1 MSALL
6 RARVSAFLAGVA
18 VAGVFGVYQL
28 RGDVAEGQQRLLEQ
42 TKKYTAGLEAR
53 VTELEAT
60 VARLSSKS
68 ATSRAQGRR
77 AGAVRV
83 QAAATP
89 QLPGA
94 NGAAATEGPFD
105 WLTDEWKEADRKNLR
120 TVFDFDAWKR
130 HRSSSR
136 YWRHLSHLPSS
147 RILKWVAG
155 PLTYV
160 TAVAI
165 GVCAYHTAAE
175 TGIVPE
181 VLPELAKGAAAPFGL
196 TSFALSTLLVLRTNT
211 SYQRWDEARKMWGL
225 IVNRSRDVAR
235 QALGYIPASQPELQ
249 DMFCRW
255 LVAYCRSLMCHL
267 RPGEDLRA
275 ELEGKLKPEELDALL
290 KSAHRPNYT
299 CQVLTAVIKRAQL
312 PGDDIDN
319 RDSFANVKAS
329 AAFRMDENLTCFA
342 DVTGGCERIL
352 RTPVPLMYTRHNSR
366 FLMIWLSLLPF
377 TLWDTCHWA
386 TVPVTAL
393 VAFLLLGI
401 KEVGVAIEE
410 PFTILPLEV
419 ICNTIEG
426 NVWELHRMH
435 SANGVEQ
442 QHAAGNEVVTAE
454 ALVDAMA
461 PQTMAG
467 ALLNGNSAAAYV
479 NGNGAGAA
487 NGAPANGNGAVV
499 NGNANGI
506 GAESGTVKVP
516 PEELISAAAALR
528 QRVNALRQ

>member
-1 MSALL
+1 MP
-6 RARVSAFLAGVA
+6 
-18 VAGVFGVYQL
+18 
-28 RGDVAEGQQRLLEQ
+28 
-42 TKKYTAGLEAR
+42 AGLMTQQSTACSAAAASGRLQGAAR
-53 VTELEAT
+53 SLPRRHALSGAAVGRPAPAGLG
-60 VARLSSKS
+60 RGLSS
-68 ATSRAQGRR
+68 ASRAQGRR

-89 QLPGA
+89 GVPGA
-94 NGAAATEGPFD
+94 NSASEGPFD
-105 WLTDEWKEADRKNLR
+105 WMTDEWKEADRKNLR

-136 YWRHLSHLPSS
+136 YWRHLGHLPNS

-155 PLTYV
+155 PLSYV

-175 TGIVPE
+175 AGIVPE

-275 ELEGKLKPEELDALL
+275 ELEGKLKPEELEALL
-290 KSAHRPNYT
+290 SSAHRPNYT

-329 AAFRMDENLTCFA
+329 AAFRMDENLTQFA

-442 QHAAGNEVVTAE
+442 QHAAGNAVVTAE
-454 ALVDAMA
+454 ALVDIMA
-461 PQTMAG
+461 PQTIGGLA
-467 ALLNGNSAAAYV
+467 LNGAGSAAYV
-479 NGNGAGAA
+479 NGNG
-487 NGAPANGNGAVV
+487 NGAYTNGAANGNGA
-499 NGNANGI
+499 
-506 GAESGTVKVP
+506 ESGTIKVP
-516 PEELISAAAALR
+516 PEELIRAAQGLR
-528 QRVNALRQ
+528 QRVSSSLRQ